1 MRKHWWQVVL
11 AALGV
16 AAAAMGQAASG
27 TISGT
32 VLDPQHKAVAGATV
46 VVINNAL
53 GSARALTTDTTGHFT
68 AAQLSAGGYSLK
80 ATAPG
85 LRQARPQAVTLGV
98 GGSVTLDLVMSVAQA
113 GQEVTVTGERTEV
126 EGQTVA
132 PAVDKDSPQ
141 VANTVA
147 GLTVTYLPSRAR
159 DFREDGM
166 LAAGTEA
173 TPQGLAVSGQR
184 PDATAFQIDGAS
196 FNDPLQGGARGS
208 QDGGFFFPQ
217 TAVQEMAV
225 VHAGADAEV
234 DSSNGGLFNL
244 ATKQGSDRI
253 HGEMFYII
261 RPRQW
266 GGRDTFGHPLADTL
280 NQGGVG
286 LGGDIIPK
294 RVYYYLGFE
303 QDAVDVPYWTQFQ
316 PQAGGAAL
324 PAALAAQQGE
334 TVGHSTPT
342 ALSLRLDVNLN
353 PANQLNLDG
362 NYNRVR
368 FSNFDPGS
376 TQVWAAPSAGQSL
389 SGQSD
394 WLRATLTSTLGGVVN
409 QAMAQWGSDRRAYTP
424 NSLAPEVFINGLG
437 VLGGDG
443 LAQHRYVS
451 RQRGLQDDVAWSG
464 HGQMLRFGGG
474 FTDDPAEE
482 EQQANPYGRYD
493 YNSLADYQ
501 AGVIRR
507 FQQTFATAAGSWLYD
522 GAVRTGTLYVSDR
535 IKLREDLALTAG
547 LRWQGQWNPQPN
559 QPHTAIPGTSRIPN
573 DLTQW
578 QPRLGLAW
586 NPSRK
591 TVVRLSGGLYDAPT
605 PATLFQRV
613 FTDNGINS
621 VVADS
626 FYDPSLLALAAGG
639 NGLAAAPAGLTTPAA
654 LAVGI
659 APDFRNPRSF
669 QTAVSVQQTVSPRVE
684 VTSGYT
690 HNSTWDLQRV
700 VDANLNPPALAADGM
715 PIFPAARPLA
725 GVGQLLRNE
734 SSGHSRYDGWT
745 TSAVFQLPY
754 SLGLNANY
762 TLARTRD
769 DASQQGPFGVVTAL
783 NPFDLTRE
791 AGYANQDVRHNFN
804 ISGTDR
810 LPLGFK
816 INPIFVA
823 HSGLPY
829 TPIAGFDTQNDGN
842 DLNDRAVIG
851 GQVAA
856 RNSLRQP
863 ALYDLDLRFVKDFT
877 LKGRGRHLDLFL
889 DLFNVTNH
897 GNRNFGPEALSYYG
911 TAALPVAS
919 AGEALFSPSTTAFGG
934 ARMVQFTARMV
945 LF

>member
-1 MRKHWWQVVL
+1 MRKLGMICLLVL
-11 AALGV
+11 AA
-16 AAAAMGQAASG
+16 AALAGAQASSG
-27 TISGT
+27 TIAGT

-53 GSARALTTDTTGHFT
+53 GSARALTTDAAGHFT

-80 ATAPG
+80 ASAPG

-98 GGSVTLDLVMSVAQA
+98 GGSVTVELMLSVAQA

-126 EGQTVA
+126 EGQTLA

-141 VANTVA
+141 VANAVA

-166 LAAGTEA
+166 LAAGAES
-173 TPQGLAVSGQR
+173 TPAGLAVSGQR
-184 PDATAFQIDGAS
+184 PNATAYQIDGAG
-196 FNDPLQGGARGS
+196 FNDPLQGGARGGE
-208 QDGGFFFPQ
+208 DGGFFFPQ

-225 VHAGADAEV
+225 VHAGAGADV

-244 ATKQGSDRI
+244 ATKQGSNRL

-266 GGRDTFGHPLADTL
+266 GAHDAFGHPLADTL

-286 LGGDIIPK
+286 LGGDVVKDRI
-294 RVYYYLGFE
+294 YYYLGFE
-303 QDAVDVPYWTQFQ
+303 QDSVDVPYWTEFQ
-316 PQAGGAAL
+316 PQAGGGAL

-342 ALSLRLDVNLN
+342 ALSLRLDFNLN
-353 PANQLNLDG
+353 HANQLNLDG

-368 FSNFDPGS
+368 FTNFDPGS
-376 TQVWAAPSAGQSL
+376 TQVWTAASAGESL

-394 WLRATLTSTLGGVVN
+394 WVRATLTSTLGGVVN
-409 QAMAQWGSDRRAYTP
+409 QAMAQWGGDRRAYMP
-424 NSLAPEVFINGLG
+424 NSLAPEVFINGVG
-437 VLGGDG
+437 VLGGGG

-451 RQRGLQDDVAWSG
+451 RQRGLQDDVAWTWR
-464 HGQMLRFGGG
+464 GQMLRWGGG
-474 FTDDPAEE
+474 FTYDPAEE

-507 FQQTFATAAGSWLYD
+507 FQQTFATAPGAWVYE
-522 GAVRTGTLYVSDR
+522 GAVRTGTFYVSDR
-535 IKLREDLALTAG
+535 IRLRENLAVTAG
-547 LRWQGQWNPQPN
+547 LRWQGQWNPQPGRPN
-559 QPHTAIPGTSRIPN
+559 AAIPGTSLIPN

-586 NPSRK
+586 NPARR

-613 FTDNGINS
+613 FTDNGSNS

-626 FYDPSLLALAAGG
+626 YYDPSLVALAAGG
-639 NGLAAAPAGLTTPAA
+639 NGLTAAPAGLTTPAA

-659 APDFRNPRSF
+659 APGFRNPRSF
-669 QTAVSVQQTVSPRVE
+669 QTAASVQQELSPRVD
-684 VTSGYT
+684 VTTGYT
-690 HNSTWDLQRV
+690 HGSTWDLQRV
-700 VDANLNPPALAADGM
+700 VDANLDPPTLNADGL
-715 PIFPAARPLA
+715 PVFPATRPLA

-745 TSAVFQLPY
+745 TSAVFKLPY

-762 TLARTRD
+762 TLARTLD
-769 DASQQGPFGVVTAL
+769 DASQQGPVGVVTAL
-783 NPFDLTRE
+783 NPFDLRRE

-804 ISGTDR
+804 LSGTDR

-829 TPIAGFDTQNDGN
+829 TPITGFDAQNDGN
-842 DLNDRAVIG
+842 DRNDRAVIG
-851 GQVAA
+851 GQVAG

-877 LKGRGRHLDLFL
+877 LRGRGRHLDLFL
-889 DLFNVTNH
+889 DVFNVTNH

>member
-1 MRKHWWQVVL
+1 MRKFWWQL
-11 AALGV
+11 MIAWACV
-16 AAAAMGQAASG
+16 AAAAAQSASG
-27 TISGT
+27 TISGA

-53 GSARALTTDTTGHFT
+53 GSARALTTDAAGRFT
-68 AAQLSAGGYSLK
+68 AAQLSAGGYRLQ

-98 GGSVTLDLVMSVAQA
+98 GGSVTVDLVMSVAQA
-113 GQEVTVTGERTEV
+113 GQEVTVTAQRTEV

-166 LAAGTEA
+166 LAAGTQP

-184 PDATAFQIDGAS
+184 PDATAYQIDGTS

-208 QDGGFFFPQ
+208 ADGGFFFPQ

-225 VHAGADAEV
+225 VHAGADADV

-266 GGRDTFGHPLADTL
+266 GGHDAFGHPLADTL
-280 NQGGVG
+280 NQGGLG
-286 LGGDIIPK
+286 LGGDLIPK
-294 RVYYYLGFE
+294 RVYYYVGFE
-303 QDAVDVPYWTQFQ
+303 QDSVDVPYWTQFQ

-334 TVGHSTPT
+334 TIGHSTPT
-342 ALSLRLDVNLN
+342 ALSLRLDINLN
-353 PANQLNLDG
+353 PTNQLNLDG

-376 TQVWAAPSAGQSL
+376 TQIWAAASAGESL

-394 WLRATLTSTLGGVVN
+394 WVRATLTSTLGGVVN
-409 QAMAQWGSDRRAYTP
+409 QAMGQWGNDRRDSMP
-424 NSLAPEVFINGLG
+424 NSLAPEVYINGFG
-437 VLGGDG
+437 VLGGGG
-443 LAQHRYVS
+443 LAQHRYTS
-451 RQRGLQDDVAWSG
+451 RQRGLQDDVAWTW
-464 HGQMLRFGGG
+464 HGQMLHFGGG
-474 FTDDPAEE
+474 FSYDPATE
-482 EQQANPYGRYD
+482 EQQANPHGRYD

-507 FQQTFATAAGSWLYD
+507 FQQTFASGSGAWLYD
-522 GAVRTGTLYVSDR
+522 GAVRDGTFYVSDR
-535 IKLREDLALTAG
+535 IKLREDLALTTG
-547 LRWQGQWNPQPN
+547 LRWQGQWNPQPGRPN
-559 QPHTAIPGTSRIPN
+559 AAIPGTSLIPN

-586 NPSRK
+586 NPTRQ

-613 FTDNGINS
+613 FTDNGLNS

-626 FYDPSLLALAAGG
+626 DYDPSLLALAAAG
-639 NGLAAAPAGLTTPAA
+639 NGLAAAPGGLTTPAA
-654 LAVGI
+654 VAVGI

-669 QTAVSVQQTVSPRVE
+669 QTAASLQQELSPRVE
-684 VTSGYT
+684 VTTGYT

-700 VDANLNPPALAADGM
+700 VDANLNAPTLDADGM
-715 PIFPAARPLA
+715 PIFPATRPLPA
-725 GVGQLLRNE
+725 VGQLLRNE
-734 SSGHSRYDGWT
+734 SSGHSSYDGWT

-783 NPFDLTRE
+783 NPFDLARE
-791 AGYANQDVRHNFN
+791 AAYANQDVRHNFN
-804 ISGTDR
+804 VSGTDR

-829 TPIAGFDTQNDGN
+829 TPIIGFDTQNDGN
-842 DLNDRAVIG
+842 DRNDRAPIG
-851 GQVAA
+851 GQVAG

-863 ALYDLDLRFVKDFT
+863 AMYDLDLRFVKDFT

-889 DLFNVTNH
+889 DVFNVTNH
-897 GNRNFGPEALSYYG
+897 GNRNFGPQALSYYG
-911 TAALPVAS
+911 SAALPVYS
-919 AGEALFSPSTTAFGG
+919 AGQALFSPSTTAFGG
-934 ARMVQFTARMV
+934 ARMIQFTARMV

>member
-1 MRKHWWQVVL
+1 MRKFWWQLMIAWVC
-11 AALGV
+11 V
-16 AAAAMGQAASG
+16 AAAALAQSASG
-27 TISGT
+27 TISGA

-46 VVINNAL
+46 VVVNNAL
-53 GSARALTTDTTGHFT
+53 GSARALTTDAAGRFT
-68 AAQLSAGGYSLK
+68 AAQLSAGGYRLQ

-98 GGSVTLDLVMSVAQA
+98 GGSVTVDLVMSVAQA
-113 GQEVTVTGERTEV
+113 GQEVTVTAQRTEV

-166 LAAGTEA
+166 LAAGTQP

-184 PDATAFQIDGAS
+184 PDATAYQIDGTS

-208 QDGGFFFPQ
+208 ADGGFFFPQ

-225 VHAGADAEV
+225 VHAGADADV

-266 GGRDTFGHPLADTL
+266 GGHDAFGHPLADTL

-294 RVYYYLGFE
+294 RVYYYVGFE
-303 QDAVDVPYWTQFQ
+303 QDSVDVPYWTQFQ

-334 TVGHSTPT
+334 TIGHSTPT
-342 ALSLRLDVNLN
+342 ALSLRLDINLN

-376 TQVWAAPSAGQSL
+376 TQIWAAASAGESL

-394 WLRATLTSTLGGVVN
+394 WVRATLTSTLGGVVN
-409 QAMAQWGSDRRAYTP
+409 QAMGQWGNDRRDSMP
-424 NSLAPEVFINGLG
+424 NSLAPEVYINGFG
-437 VLGGDG
+437 VLGGGG
-443 LAQHRYVS
+443 LAQHRYTS
-451 RQRGLQDDVAWSG
+451 RQRGFQDDVAWTW
-464 HGQMLRFGGG
+464 HGQMLHFGGG
-474 FTDDPAEE
+474 FSYDPATE
-482 EQQANPYGRYD
+482 EQQANPHGRYD

-507 FQQTFATAAGSWLYD
+507 FQQTFATGSGAWLYD
-522 GAVRTGTLYVSDR
+522 GAVRGGTFYVSDR

-547 LRWQGQWNPQPN
+547 LRWQGQWNPQPGRPN
-559 QPHTAIPGTSRIPN
+559 AAIPGTSLIPN

-586 NPSRK
+586 NPTRK

-613 FTDNGINS
+613 FTDNGLNN

-626 FYDPSLLALAAGG
+626 YYDPSLLALAAAG
-639 NGLAAAPAGLTTPAA
+639 NGLAAAPNGLTTPAA
-654 LAVGI
+654 VAVGI
-659 APDFRNPRSF
+659 APGFRNPRSF
-669 QTAVSVQQTVSPRVE
+669 QTAASLQQELSPRVE
-684 VTSGYT
+684 VTTGYA

-700 VDANLNPPALAADGM
+700 VDANLNAPTLDADGM
-715 PIFPAARPLA
+715 PIFPATRPLPA
-725 GVGQLLRNE
+725 VGQLLRNE
-734 SSGHSRYDGWT
+734 SSGHSSYDGWT

-783 NPFDLTRE
+783 NPFDLARE
-791 AGYANQDVRHNFN
+791 AAYANQDVRHNFN
-804 ISGTDR
+804 VSGTDR

-829 TPIAGFDTQNDGN
+829 TPIIGFDTQNDGN
-842 DLNDRAVIG
+842 DRNDRALIG
-851 GQVAA
+851 GQVAG
-856 RNSLRQP
+856 RNALRQP
-863 ALYDLDLRFVKDFT
+863 AMYDLDLRFVKDFT

-889 DLFNVTNH
+889 DVFNVTNH
-897 GNRNFGPEALSYYG
+897 GNRNFGPQALSYCG
-911 TAALPVAS
+911 SAALPVYS
-919 AGEALFSPSTTAFGG
+919 AGQALFSPSTTAFGG
-934 ARMVQFTARMV
+934 ARMIQFTARMV